1 MSNIFGL
8 ISSVVGIIVGVI
20 LLVVWWSSFVNVVMG
35 VVPIFLILIG
45 AGALIFFIS
54 EIKSRMETGKEKAL
68 SEEKKAE

>member
-20 LLVVWWSSFVNVVMG
+20 LLVLWWSSFVNVVMG
-35 VVPIFLILIG
+35 VVPLFLILIG

>member
-8 ISSVVGIIVGVI
+8 ISSVVVIIVGVI